1 MNQTNER
8 TNEQAARES
17 RDAKMSEMKDLKSQ
31 TKFKSGRDRRQDQS
45 ARDEQSTT
53 SLSLKVEKDLLK
65 EVDDLKKQ
73 RKIRAALGARGR
85 AGRRRW
91 QGDYDAQIKDEND
104 KLTKVK
110 TEMEKHQVS
119 QYTNERMNIQL
130 LCGSPV
136 LFASTPACLL
146 SPLCLSSTLSLTY
159 NWSPTHF
166 NFYSKT

>member
-31 TKFKSGRDRRQDQS
+31 TKFKSVGEIDGKIK
-45 ARDEQSTT
+45 ALETKQSTT

-73 RKIRAALGARGR
+73 RKILAQHSALAEGLDGGAGK
-85 AGRRRW
+85 
-91 QGDYDAQIKDEND
+91 GDYDAQIKDVND

-119 QYTNERMNIQL
+119 QYT
-130 LCGSPV
+130 
-136 LFASTPACLL
+136 
-146 SPLCLSSTLSLTY
+146 
-159 NWSPTHF
+159 
-166 NFYSKT
+166 